1 MTEILAHETGAGANE
16 QAEQLRE
23 LQFLMALSRRVA
35 ALGSL
40 EAALDMLL
48 EAAIQETGAD
58 RGSIFLHDAETS
70 ELYTYRSTGLGTREI
85 RLMDDQGLAGSVFQS
100 GQGEIIADAYADPR
114 FHRAADE
121 QTGYE
126 THTLICAPIRSARGE
141 TIGVAEMLNK
151 RDGEFEPRD
160 LTLLESM
167 TSQCA
172 VTLEALQRLE
182 RVSRE
187 REREVEFLNVV
198 ADLASELELTTL
210 LGRVVSEAT
219 RMLDCDRT
227 TVFLNDERNAELFS
241 FVGDKLELEI
251 RFPNH
256 LGIAGTVFQS
266 GQSIRIPHAYAD
278 LRFNP
283 AFDRQSEYFTR
294 SILCVPIFSKAGKS
308 IGVTQSLNKRGGP
321 FNPQDESRL
330 RAFTAQIASALE
342 NAKLFSDV
350 QAMRNYNESMLQSMS
365 NGVITFDEAGLAQTC
380 NAAGS
385 RILRRE
391 EPDVV
396 GKAPAEIFP
405 ESEWLIERIE
415 RAGDTGDSDLALDA
429 ELAVDGTTVSANIS
443 ILPLRASDDSQLGTL
458 VVIEDISSEKRVRS
472 TLSRYMDP
480 ELADR
485 LLAEDSGGELLG
497 GTEALATVLF
507 TDIRQFTTL
516 AERLGAHSTV
526 SLLNDYFERMV
537 ECIFDQGGMLDKFI
551 GDAIMAV
558 FGLPMPNDDDEDR
571 ALRAAISMI
580 SSLREWNVERS
591 RRGDPVLDMGVGLNT
606 DSVVAGNIGSGKRM
620 DYTIIGDGVNL
631 ASRLEG
637 ACKHY
642 GARILLS
649 ESTKAKLRGVYRLR
663 EVDRIVVKGKSAP
676 VAMFECLDYYDDESF
691 PNLLEA
697 VGMFNEGLAKYRAER
712 LRRGGALVR
721 AGADS
726 ESGRRGRHTVRR
738 ALPSARRVPSGRRLG
753 RHLGD
758 DRQVARATVLAL
770 PAS

>member
-1 MTEILAHETGAGANE
+1 MTEILAHETATNE

-40 EAALDMLL
+40 EEALDTLL
-48 EAAIQETGAD
+48 QAAIEEIGAD

-70 ELYTYRSTGLGTREI
+70 ELYTYRSTGLGPREI
-85 RLMDDQGLAGSVFQS
+85 RLMDDQGVAGSVFQS
-100 GQGEIIADAYADPR
+100 GQGEIIADAYTDPR

-126 THTLICAPIRSARGE
+126 THSLICSPITSARGA
-141 TIGVAEMLNK
+141 TIGVAEVLNK
-151 RDGEFEPRD
+151 RNGEFEPRD
-160 LTLLESM
+160 LALLESM

-198 ADLASELELTTL
+198 ADLSSELELTTL

-241 FVGDKLELEI
+241 FVGDKLELSEI

-266 GQSIRIPHAYAD
+266 AQSIRIPHAYAD

-294 SILCVPIFSKAGKS
+294 SILCVPIFSKSGKP

-350 QAMRNYNESMLQSMS
+350 QAMRNYTESMLQSMS
-365 NGVITFDEAGLAQTC
+365 NGVITFDEEGLAQTC

-385 RILRRE
+385 RILRLE
-391 EPDVV
+391 DPDVV
-396 GKAPAEIFP
+396 GKPPAEIFP
-405 ESEWLIERIE
+405 ESEWLVERLE
-415 RAGDTGDSDLALDA
+415 RAGETGASDLALDA

-443 ILPLRASDDSQLGTL
+443 ILPLRASDESRLGTL
-458 VVIEDISSEKRVRS
+458 VVIEDISNEKRVRS

-485 LLAEDSGGELLG
+485 LLAEDSGGDLLG
-497 GTEALATVLF
+497 GAEALATVLF
-507 TDIRQFTTL
+507 SDIRQFTAL
-516 AERLGAHSTV
+516 SERLGAHSTV

-558 FGLPMPNDDDEDR
+558 FGLPVPRDDDEDR

-580 SSLREWNVERS
+580 ESLREWNVERS

-649 ESTKAKLRGVYRLR
+649 ELTRAKLRGVYRLR
-663 EVDRIVVKGKSAP
+663 EVDRIVVKGKSEP
-676 VAMFECLDYYDDESF
+676 VAMFECLDYHDDESF

-697 VGMFNEGLAKYRAER
+697 VGMFNEGLAKYRAGDFVEAER
-712 LRRGGALVR
+712 WFEQALTANPDDAVAALYVERCR
-721 AGADS
+721 AFVESPPGADWD
-726 ESGRRGRHTVRR
+726 GTW
-738 ALPSARRVPSGRRLG
+738 LMT
-753 RHLGD
+753 D
-758 DRQVARATVLAL
+758 K
-770 PAS
+770 

>member
-1 MTEILAHETGAGANE
+1 MTEILAPATGTNE

-40 EAALDMLL
+40 EEALDTLL
-48 EAAIQETGAD
+48 QAAIEEIGAD

-70 ELYTYRSTGLGTREI
+70 ELYTYRSTGLGPREI
-85 RLMDDQGLAGSVFQS
+85 RLMDDQGVAGAVFQT
-100 GQGEIIADAYADPR
+100 GKGEIIADAYTDPR

-126 THTLICAPIRSARGE
+126 THALICAPITSARGA
-141 TIGVAEMLNK
+141 TIGVAEVLNK
-151 RDGEFEPRD
+151 RNGEFGPRD
-160 LTLLESM
+160 LKLLESM

-172 VTLEALQRLE
+172 VTLEALQRME
-182 RVSRE
+182 RLSRE

-198 ADLASELELTTL
+198 ADLSSELELTTL

-227 TVFLNDERNAELFS
+227 TVFLNDERHAELFS
-241 FVGDKLELEI
+241 FVGDKLELSEI

-266 GQSIRIPHAYAD
+266 AQSVRIPHAYAD

-294 SILCVPIFSKAGKS
+294 SILCVPIFSKAGKP

-350 QAMRNYNESMLQSMS
+350 QAMRSYNESMLQSMS
-365 NGVITFDEAGLAQTC
+365 NGVITFDEQGLAQTC

-396 GKAPAEIFP
+396 GKSPAEIFP
-405 ESEWLIERIE
+405 ESEWLVERLE
-415 RAGDTGDSDLALDA
+415 RAGETGASDLALDA

-443 ILPLRASDDSQLGTL
+443 ILPLRASDESQLGTL
-458 VVIEDISSEKRVRS
+458 VVIEDISNEKRVRS

-485 LLAEDSGGELLG
+485 LLAEDSGGDLLG
-497 GTEALATVLF
+497 GAEAVATVLF
-507 TDIRQFTTL
+507 SDIRQFTAL

-558 FGLPMPNDDDEDR
+558 FGLPVPRDDDEDR

-580 SSLREWNVERS
+580 ESLREWNVERS

-649 ESTKAKLRGVYRLR
+649 ELTRAKLRGVYRLR
-663 EVDRIVVKGKSAP
+663 EVDRIVVKGKSEP
-676 VAMFECLDYYDDESF
+676 VAMFECLDYHDDESF

-697 VGMFNEGLAKYRAER
+697 VGMFNEGLAKYRSGDFVEAGRWFEQALTANPADAVAALYVER
-712 LRRGGALVR
+712 CRALVESPP
-721 AGADS
+721 GADWD
-726 ESGRRGRHTVRR
+726 GTWVMT
-738 ALPSARRVPSGRRLG
+738 
-753 RHLGD
+753 D
-758 DRQVARATVLAL
+758 K
-770 PAS
+770 

>member
-1 MTEILAHETGAGANE
+1 MTDILAHETAANE

-40 EAALDMLL
+40 EAALDTLL
-48 EAAIQETGAD
+48 EAAIEETGAD

-85 RLMDDQGLAGSVFQS
+85 RLMDDQGVAGAVFQS
-100 GQGEIIADAYADPR
+100 GQGEIIADTYADPR

-126 THTLICAPIRSARGE
+126 THSLICAPITSARGE

-151 RDGEFEPRD
+151 RDGEFGQRD
-160 LTLLESM
+160 LTQLGNM

-172 VTLEALQRLE
+172 VTLEALQRVE
-182 RVSRE
+182 RLSRE

-198 ADLASELELTTL
+198 ADLSAELELTTL

-227 TVFLNDERNAELFS
+227 TVFLNDDRTAELFS

-256 LGIAGTVFQS
+256 LGIAGTVFTS
-266 GQSIRIPHAYAD
+266 GKSIRIPHAYAD

-294 SILCVPIFSKAGKS
+294 SILCVPIFSKAGKA

-321 FNPQDESRL
+321 FNRRGREPATRLHRADRDRSREREAL
-330 RAFTAQIASALE
+330 LGRAGDAQLQREHAAEHVERRHHASTSKAW
-342 NAKLFSDV
+342 S
-350 QAMRNYNESMLQSMS
+350 
-365 NGVITFDEAGLAQTC
+365 QTC

-396 GKAPAEIFP
+396 GKPPAEIFP
-405 ESEWLIERIE
+405 ESEWLIERIA

-458 VVIEDISSEKRVRS
+458 VVIEDISNEKRVQARRCRA
-472 TLSRYMDP
+472 TWIPTSRTGCSQRTP
-480 ELADR
+480 AASCSAAHEPRPRCSSATSAASHAGRASRRPGHGVAAQR
-485 LLAEDSGGELLG
+485 LL
-497 GTEALATVLF
+497 
-507 TDIRQFTTL
+507 
-516 AERLGAHSTV
+516 
-526 SLLNDYFERMV
+526 
-537 ECIFDQGGMLDKFI
+537 
-551 GDAIMAV
+551 
-558 FGLPMPNDDDEDR
+558 R
-571 ALRAAISMI
+571 A
-580 SSLREWNVERS
+580 
-591 RRGDPVLDMGVGLNT
+591 
-606 DSVVAGNIGSGKRM
+606 
-620 DYTIIGDGVNL
+620 DGRV
-631 ASRLEG
+631 
-637 ACKHY
+637 H
-642 GARILLS
+642 
-649 ESTKAKLRGVYRLR
+649 
-663 EVDRIVVKGKSAP
+663 
-676 VAMFECLDYYDDESF
+676 
-691 PNLLEA
+691 
-697 VGMFNEGLAKYRAER
+697 
-712 LRRGGALVR
+712 LRRREACSTSSSATR
-721 AGADS
+721 SWRCSACPCRTTTTRIARC
-726 ESGRRGRHTVRR
+726 EP
-738 ALPSARRVPSGRRLG
+738 PSP
-753 RHLGD
+753 
-758 DRQVARATVLAL
+758 
-770 PAS
+770 